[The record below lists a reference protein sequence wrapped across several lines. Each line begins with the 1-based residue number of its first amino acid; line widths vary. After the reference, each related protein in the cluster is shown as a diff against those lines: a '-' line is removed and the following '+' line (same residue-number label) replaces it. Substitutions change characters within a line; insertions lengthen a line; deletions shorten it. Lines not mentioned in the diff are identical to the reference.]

1 MGQGLRIYPE
11 GVHLTW
17 PLMLHG
23 SSCWDDGCNGHLA
36 KGRSKKRDR
45 QWRKGVRTSNDGSGE
60 PVASI
65 ETDTIA
71 TSGPVHLNL
80 ASVRLEALGWVLG
93 LRGMSIQCHIDAT
106 R

>member
-1 MGQGLRIYPE
+1 
-11 GVHLTW
+11 
-17 PLMLHG
+17 MLHG
-23 SSCWDDGCNGHLA
+23 SSCWDDGYNGHLA

-45 QWRKGVRTSNDGSGE
+45 QRGKGVRTSNDGPGE
-60 PVASI
+60 PIASV

-80 ASVRLEALGWVLG
+80 ASVRLEALGRVLG
-93 LRGMSIQCHIDAT
+93 LRGMSVQCHTDAT